1 MHKCIL
7 CACGAG
13 ERGDVAEA
21 KGAAGQAP
29 AWVLPAG
36 LLEYVHVPGHSPG
49 HVAFLHR
56 PSSSLLPADV
66 IVNIGGGGYFGL
78 HTPPKLGLPPAG
90 APGSSLQISVPPEV
104 AAALGCE

>member
-1 MHKCIL
+1 M
-7 CACGAG
+7 
-13 ERGDVAEA
+13 AEA

-29 AWVLPAG
+29 AWVPRAG
-36 LLEYVHVPGHSPG
+36 LLEYVHIPGHSPG

-90 APGSSLQISVPPEV
+90 APHLFRYLCP
-104 AAALGCE
+104 LK

>member
-1 MHKCIL
+1 MYICIS
-7 CACGAG
+7 CACDAG
-13 ERGDVAEA
+13 ERGDLSEA

-29 AWVLPAG
+29 AWVPRAG

-78 HTPPKLGLPPAG
+78 PTPPKLGLPPAG
-90 APGSSLQISVPPEV
+90 APGLSLQILCVP
-104 AAALGCE
+104 